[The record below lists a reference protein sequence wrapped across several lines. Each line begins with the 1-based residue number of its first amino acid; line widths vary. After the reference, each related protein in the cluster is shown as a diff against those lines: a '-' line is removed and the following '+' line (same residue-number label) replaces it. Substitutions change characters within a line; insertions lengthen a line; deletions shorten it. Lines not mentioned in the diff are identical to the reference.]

1 MSELL
6 RESEPAFPSKH
17 RLHPV
22 FLPECGERL
31 LSNDVSL
38 TLRMYHRYFE
48 EGKGCSLKGR
58 RGDINSVFLNRS
70 H

>member
-1 MSELL
+1 MSELP
-6 RESEPAFPSKH
+6 RESEPAFLSKH

-38 TLRMYHRYFE
+38 TLRMYHRYE
-48 EGKGCSLKGR
+48 GGKGFSLKGR
-58 RGDINSVFLNRS
+58 RGDINRVYFSHRS